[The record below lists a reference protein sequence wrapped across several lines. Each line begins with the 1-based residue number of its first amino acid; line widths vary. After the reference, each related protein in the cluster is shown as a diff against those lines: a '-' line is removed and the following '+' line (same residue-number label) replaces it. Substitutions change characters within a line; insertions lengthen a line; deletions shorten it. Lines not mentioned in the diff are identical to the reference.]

1 MKVVKKYNTGG
12 LARTKKEARDI
23 FKAKKKSAKRYKN
36 LARRER
42 KEGIVSKEEAKE
54 MKAEAKAAIKKAR
67 DKKRSDIKQIK
78 TNKKIKKKFD
88 KLPGIKVG

>member
-12 LARTKKEARDI
+12 LARTKKEARDT
-23 FKAKKKSAKRYKN
+23 FKAKKKSAKAYKK
-36 LARRER
+36 LARKDRR
-42 KEGIVSKEEAKE
+42 DGLVSKEEAKE

-78 TNKKIKKKFD
+78 TNKKIKKNFD
-88 KLPGIKVG
+88 KIPALK